1 MRKRKNLVCG
11 RKKPEL
17 QGGHYSALTPAL
29 DPYLQKITELADR
42 VFCIYILMGE
52 EWHEHGSARA
62 ICLSSRPLCLPEV
75 PIMRRHS
82 FAIVPI
88 GARNSIE

>member
-1 MRKRKNLVCG
+1 MEGKNLNYREVTILLS
-11 RKKPEL
+11 RL
-17 QGGHYSALTPAL
+17 RWTPTCRR
-29 DPYLQKITELADR
+29 TELADR

-75 PIMRRHS
+75 PNMRRHS